1 MPSPPSFPPPRPDAE
16 QVAPGAASRS
26 VIALG
31 VALVVAGALAGTV
44 AVWQLRDVAETAAR
58 QSAHER
64 AVAVAA
70 HAAQVLAAA
79 DFALHGLVDLVA
91 EADLADAAELRR
103 RFGTEESFR
112 QLTARGQSFPAVEV
126 LALVDAAGRLV
137 NYSRGYPPPDVRIE
151 DREAFRV
158 ATASAPGETYL
169 TRPVRNRSTGQVSF
183 YVVRRLDG
191 RDGTPLGVALVGL
204 SPRYFSDFYRSLLPP
219 PSDGGDDAVSITL
232 LHQDLTVM
240 ARAPQD
246 GVVVGRRI
254 RAAGL
259 YRNQRASERAA
270 PLSSAAAEFAPWES
284 QPGREE
290 SAVLESR
297 PVAGYP
303 LRVDVV
309 LREEAYLAGWRR
321 QAAVIA
327 AVSLV
332 GLALVSF
339 SFATLV
345 RALRRREEEAAAV
358 MRLREAAE
366 QANRA
371 KSEFLATVSH
381 EVRTPLNGIL
391 GTAELLLR
399 APLAARDR
407 KLAETLLRSGRHL
420 HGILSDILDVSK
432 IEAGELEVEHAPFDP
447 RGLVREVCDLFKG
460 HADSRGLWL
469 RPAIDPHAPAA
480 VVGDSAHV
488 RQVLVNLVSN
498 GLKFTERGGVT
509 VGLTVPPP
517 ANAADPRRVRLRFF
531 TEDSGVG
538 IAAEAREQVF
548 RAFGQ
553 ADSSIGRRFGGTGLG
568 LTISRR
574 LVELMGGKLDFES
587 EPGRGSTFW
596 FELELP
602 RSNDAPQRPALREP
616 DFEARYVEG
625 APLPDAAAVA
635 PDGPSAAGGAPAAVP
650 AGGAAPLRVLVV
662 EDNPVN
668 RLVVEAQLET
678 LGCRTDIAED
688 GEEALLKLQ
697 TERYALVL
705 MDCMLP
711 RLSGY
716 EATQAWR
723 DHEREHGL
731 KRLPVVALTA
741 NALESNLERC
751 RASGMDDYLTKPCSV
766 ERLQAAI
773 ERWAATSRR
782 DRTDDDATAQAGAAQ
797 S

>member
-1 MPSPPSFPPPRPDAE
+1 
-16 QVAPGAASRS
+16 VAPGASRS
-26 VIALG
+26 VVGLG
-31 VALVVAGALAGTV
+31 VALVAAGALAAAL
-44 AVWQLRDVAETAAR
+44 AVWQLRDVAEAAAR
-58 QSAHER
+58 QSARER

-79 DFALHGLVDLVA
+79 DFALHGLVESVA
-91 EADLADAAELRR
+91 EAGLADGADLRR
-103 RFGTEESFR
+103 RFGTEETFR
-112 QLTARGQSFPAVEV
+112 QLVTRSQSFQAVEV
-126 LALVDAAGRLV
+126 LALVDEAGRLV
-137 NYSRGYPPPDVRIE
+137 NFSRRYPPPDVRIE

-158 ATASAPGETYL
+158 ATASAPGETYV
-169 TRPVRNRSTGQVSF
+169 TRPVRNRSTGQVNF
-183 YVVRRLDG
+183 YIVRRLDG
-191 RDGTPLGVALVGL
+191 RDGAPIGVALAGL
-204 SPRYFSDFYRSLLPP
+204 SPRYFSDFYRSLLPRR
-219 PSDGGDDAVSITL
+219 SDDGDGEDAVSITL

-246 GVVVGRRI
+246 GTGVGRRI

-259 YRNQRASERAA
+259 YRDQHASERAA
-270 PLSSAAAEFAPWES
+270 PLSSAASEFVPWETE
-284 QPGREE
+284 PGRDDA
-290 SAVLESR
+290 AVLVSR

-309 LREEAYLAGWRR
+309 LREGAYLAGWKR
-321 QAAVIA
+321 QAGAIA
-327 AVSLV
+327 AVSLA
-332 GLALVSF
+332 GLLLVSF
-339 SFATLV
+339 SFAALV
-345 RALRRREEEAAAV
+345 RVLRRREEEAVAV
-358 MRLREAAE
+358 LRLREAAE

-371 KSEFLATVSH
+371 KSDFLATVSH

-432 IEAGELEVEHAPFDP
+432 IEAGELEVEDAPFDP
-447 RGLVREVCDLFKG
+447 RALVREVCELFKG

-469 RPAIDPHAPAA
+469 RAAIDPHAPAA

-509 VGLTVPPP
+509 IGLTVPPRVD
-517 ANAADPRRVRLRFF
+517 AADPQRARLRFF
-531 TEDSGVG
+531 AEDSGVG
-538 IAAEAREQVF
+538 IAPEAREQVF

-553 ADSSIGRRFGGTGLG
+553 ADGSIARRYGGTGLG

-574 LVELMGGKLDFES
+574 LVELMGGRLDFES
-587 EPGRGSTFW
+587 TPGRGSTFW

-602 RSNDAPQRPALREP
+602 RSHEAPARPALREP
-616 DFEARYVEG
+616 DFEARYGEG
-625 APLPDAAAVA
+625 HPLPAPEFTGGA
-635 PDGPSAAGGAPAAVP
+635 PDGPSTAKGAPAPAVS
-650 AGGAAPLRVLVV
+650 AAPLRVLVV

-688 GEEALLKLQ
+688 GEEALLKL
-697 TERYALVL
+697 TAERYALVL

-723 DHEREHGL
+723 AYEREHRL
-731 KRLPVVALTA
+731 VRLPVIALTA

-773 ERWAATSRR
+773 ERWAGMPRR
-782 DRTDDDATAQAGAAQ
+782 DCAADDATATAGAVQ
-797 S
+797 P